1 MIKDT
6 LNAITDSTLAGIGTT
21 VGVSFIQY
29 FELINPIL
37 SFLSLSIGI
46 VIGGMTLFKK
56 IKQHIK

>member
-37 SFLSLSIGI
+37 SFLSLTIGI

>member
-29 FELINPIL
+29 FELINAIL
-37 SFLSLSIGI
+37 SFLSLSIGL